1 MLRYFFLMVWIL
13 FPCAI
18 FCQDSVAKKNS
29 FEQQDLKDWLIQK
42 HWIKKKPE
50 KNTFILIIPVIASS
64 PTTGVIFGAGLTTA
78 FKASNK
84 DERFSSLNANATYSS
99 KGFLNL
105 NVKSNIFLFD
115 ERMVLNND
123 WRYQINSETTYGLG
137 TNKYAT
143 GRVGLNGYQVA
154 RDSLGQSLQY
164 NLLRLHTIA
173 SWKLFKNFFAGIGFQ
188 YDYYYDIKDE
198 TVDAGDSIKSFHY
211 QYSRNYG
218 FDPKKYTTSGVSLN
232 LLFDSRDN
240 QVSAYKGYYA
250 NINYL
255 INSTALGS
263 TKSGSMLLVE
273 YRSFH
278 KLGHSANPH
287 ILGFWFYGNFLTS
300 GDAPYIALPA
310 LGYDQRQR
318 SGRGYFYGQFRG
330 EKLLYAESE
339 YRFPISAHSGILG
352 GVLFANL
359 TTASDHNN
367 ITNSNIQLLDYI
379 RTGYGGGLRIMLD
392 KKTRTRLQIDVGI
405 ANKAAGIY
413 FGAQETF

>member
-1 MLRYFFLMVWIL
+1 MCKYLLIIATVL
-13 FPCAI
+13 SPELI
-18 FCQDSVAKKNS
+18 FCQDSSQKKNR
-29 FEQQDLKDWLIQK
+29 FVQEDLKDWLIHK
-42 HWIKKKPE
+42 GWIKKKPE
-50 KNTFILIIPVIASS
+50 KNTFILIIPVIASN
-64 PTTGVIFGAGLTTA
+64 PTAGFIFGAGLTTA
-78 FKASNK
+78 FKTNPK
-84 DERFSSLNANATYSS
+84 NERFSSLNANATYSS

-105 NVKSNIFLFD
+105 NVKNNIFLFD

-143 GRVGLNGYQVA
+143 GSVGLNGYNIS
-154 RDSLGQSLQY
+154 RDSVGQSLQY
-164 NLLRLHTIA
+164 NLVRLHTIA
-173 SWKLFKNFFAGIGFQ
+173 SWKLFKNFFVGVGFQ
-188 YDYYYDIKDE
+188 YDYYYNIKDE
-198 TVDAGDSIKSFHY
+198 TTDAGDSLKSFHY
-211 QYSRNYG
+211 RYSTNYG
-218 FDPKKYTTSGVSLN
+218 FNPKKYTTSGVSLN

-240 QVSAYKGYYA
+240 QVNAYKGYYG

-263 TKSGSMLLVE
+263 SKSGAMLLME

-287 ILGFWFYGNFLTS
+287 ILAFWFYGNFLTS
-300 GDAPYIALPA
+300 GDAPYVALPA

-318 SGRGYFYGQFRG
+318 SGRGYAFGQFRG
-330 EKLLYAESE
+330 ENLLYAESE
-339 YRFPISAHSGILG
+339 YRFPISANTGILG
-352 GVLFANL
+352 GVLFLNL
-359 TTASDHNN
+359 TSASDHNN

-392 KKTRTRLQIDVGI
+392 KKTRTRLQIDAGI
-405 ANKAAGIY
+405 ANKAVGIY